1 MSVVVRVC
9 EGAETEPV
17 ELVGRGNVKF
27 LYDGGDSCKDPRAVL
42 VGLLVGLCTFQHIT
56 MRQGIMRLIIAAIF
70 VMVCGYE
77 ATVLPLKRMIPPSH
91 ELDLTQLMTFDSAR
105 HGRLYY
111 TTVQIGTP
119 PRELDV
125 VIDTGSDLV
134 WNVTFFDPGAS
145 SSAVKLAC
153 SDKRCSSDLQ
163 KKSRCSLLESCT
175 YKVEY
180 GDGSVTS
187 GYYISDLIS
196 FDTMSDWTY
205 IASRDNS
212 TWHPW
217 VRQGAIIGTFPA
229 LCSTPCSTGFLALS
243 QWRSRRWRC
252 NGFRTH
258 YNVNLKTVAVNDLRL
273 PIDPSVFSV
282 AKGYGTIIDSG
293 TTLVHF
299 PGEAYDP
306 LIQAILNVVSHGR
319 PIPYESFQCFNITS
333 GISSHLVIADIF
345 PEVHLGF
352 AGGASMVIKPEAY
365 LFQKFLDLTNAIW
378 CLGFYSSTSRR
389 ITIIG
394 EVAIRDKMFVYD
406 LDHQRIG
413 WAEYNCSSD
422 VTRAQQNK
430 DIINTKHS
438 TGNSRKTCS
447 YLAIITYLLHFLF

>member
-1 MSVVVRVC
+1 
-9 EGAETEPV
+9 
-17 ELVGRGNVKF
+17 
-27 LYDGGDSCKDPRAVL
+27 
-42 VGLLVGLCTFQHIT
+42 

-105 HGRLYY
+105 HGRLLQSPVHGSFNFPVERDTSILLSALYY

-134 WNVTFFDPGAS
+134 WVSCNSCVGCPLQNVTFFDPGAS
-145 SSAVKLAC
+145 SSAVKLAY

-205 IASRDNS
+205 IASKDNS

-229 LCSTPCSTGFLALS
+229 LCSTPCSTVSS
-243 QWRSRRWRC
+243 QPLY
-252 NGFRTH
+252 
-258 YNVNLKTVAVNDLRL
+258 YNPQFSHMMTVAMNDLRL

-306 LIQAILNVVSHGR
+306 LIQAILNVVSQYGR

-333 GISSHLVIADIF
+333 GISSHLVIADMF
-345 PEVHLGF
+345 PEVHLCF

-413 WAEYNCSSD
+413 WAEYNCSLD